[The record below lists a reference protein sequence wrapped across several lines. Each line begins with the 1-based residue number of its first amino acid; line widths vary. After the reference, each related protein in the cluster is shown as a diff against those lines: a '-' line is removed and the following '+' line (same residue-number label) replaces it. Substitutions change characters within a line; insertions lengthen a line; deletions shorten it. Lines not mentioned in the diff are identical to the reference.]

1 MKTEFCHT
9 HTYAHM
15 HTHTPYTHTHTHTHT
30 LCSVESC
37 GNLVEYVERMKMEF
51 WPDWDD
57 HHTHGFT
64 KPENFHK

>member
-1 MKTEFCHT
+1 M
-9 HTYAHM
+9 
-15 HTHTPYTHTHTHTHT
+15 HTHTHTHT

-37 GNLVEYVERMKMEF
+37 GNLVEYVERMKTEF

-64 KPENFHK
+64 KPENLNK